1 MMWHAS
7 EGMGW
12 WMLFGSVFWLIVV
25 ATVVWLFARAFDG
38 GSGAA
43 SAAQAQRREDPND
56 VARRRYAAGEINE
69 EELRHIREV
78 LRQ

>member
-12 WMLFGSVFWLIVV
+12 WMLFGSVFWVIVV

-38 GSGAA
+38 GSRAA
-43 SAAQAQRREDPND
+43 PVGPSQLPESPTDI
-56 VARRRYAAGEINE
+56 ARRRFAAGEINE